1 MPNIVAAT
9 DFSTRSQRAFRR
21 AGQLAR
27 QIGAELTLVHVVDD
41 DQPAAMVA
49 SEQREAGKF
58 LDEQI
63 ETLDELRGLPCRAL
77 LTMGEPFDGILRAAE
92 TASADLI
99 VMGSH
104 RKQILRDIFV
114 GTTIERVIRAG
125 PYPVLMVNA
134 DPGQPYR
141 SVMAGIDMSEPSA
154 HALKTAIGLGLVN
167 DRSLTVV
174 HAFIAVAA
182 GKLYV
187 ANARRDQ
194 IDDYIASERHVAS
207 EALFAFLK
215 EQGLGNAQ
223 WSYRIEEGDAPAVIS
238 RAVNETGSD
247 LVVIGTHGRSG
258 IVKLLIGSVAEQVL
272 RNLDVDILAVPPPR

>member
-1 MPNIVAAT
+1 MPDIVAAT
-9 DFSTRSQRAFRR
+9 DFSSRSQRAFRR
-21 AGQLAR
+21 AGLLAR
-27 QIGAELTLVHVVDD
+27 QTGAELTLVHVVDD
-41 DQPAAMVA
+41 DQPETMVA
-49 SEQREAGKF
+49 SEKQEADKF
-58 LDEQI
+58 LNEQI
-63 ETLDELRGLPCRAL
+63 VSLAELRGLPCRAVV
-77 LTMGEPFDGILRAAE
+77 TTGEAFDGILRVAKDVRAG
-92 TASADLI
+92 LI
-99 VMGSH
+99 VMGAH

-134 DPGQPYR
+134 DSEQPYR
-141 SVMAGIDMSEPSA
+141 SVTAGIDMSEPSA

-174 HAFIAVAA
+174 HAFTAVAA

-194 IDDYIASERHVAS
+194 IDEYIASERHVAS
-207 EALFAFLK
+207 QALFAFLK
-215 EQGLGNAQ
+215 EQSLGNAQ
-223 WSYRIEEGDAPAVIS
+223 WSYRVEEGDAPAVIS
-238 RAVNETGSD
+238 RAVTETGSD

-272 RNLDVDILAVPPPR
+272 RNLDVDILAVPPRR